1 MPGRSATAKL
11 ELGRAS
17 FPAAAVALALLG
29 QRGAINLALATAVVY
44 ALRMLALPRELDW
57 SLLGAAAVL
66 AWGNAL
72 SLYSHVLYLRPSRPL
87 LRTAAHR
94 AGPLFPP
101 PASNGRD
108 GFRFAGGNA
117 GADLRARARRRSD
130 LGDRRVDLRRT
141 PRHLIREGRGGHD
154 HRPDRRRLRRVP
166 RRQPLQHRG
175 TRSDPLE
182 FDLET
187 RG

>member
-1 MPGRSATAKL
+1 M
-11 ELGRAS
+11 
-17 FPAAAVALALLG
+17 
-29 QRGAINLALATAVVY
+29 
-44 ALRMLALPRELDW
+44 RMLALRDPLDW

-72 SLYSHVLYLRPSRPL
+72 FLYSHVLYYDLLAHFFVQLLIAPALYFLL
-87 LRTAAHR
+87 LRATGATVSGSPAA
-94 AGPLFPP
+94 
-101 PASNGRD
+101 
-108 GFRFAGGNA
+108 A

-141 PRHLIREGRGGHD
+141 PRHLIREGRGRHD

-175 TRSDPLE
+175 TRSDPARVRPRDARLTGGRS
-182 FDLET
+182 FAWMWCGLK
-187 RG
+187 RPQLAYAQ